1 MEFFYIASVALIIVL
16 AVGLTVYLITS
27 HKQMVQKLSEMDQR
41 QRDDTEK
48 FRNALDSGFAIGRT
62 EAAAQRKESQKVIQ
76 DVHEKLGA
84 ISKFKE
90 TVDALN
96 ENVSG
101 VRRVFENPKKR
112 GLFGESQLKDIVTTA
127 LPAEMY
133 EFEYSVTKNEG
144 NSVKFD
150 CFLKLP
156 DPPGPVGIDSKFP
169 AELYQHIVDAKTET
183 AQSDA
188 RKHFG
193 DSIKSLIK
201 DIASKYII
209 PNVTSEFA
217 LMFVP
222 SEAIF
227 AEIYSSL
234 EDVTK
239 ESQEFRVYLV
249 SPSTLMA
256 ALNTIRSVVNTM
268 EVQRAA
274 KEVIIG
280 LTSFGTEATRLA
292 ERAQK
297 LEKNI
302 ITASKAAHSMVVTSD
317 KINQKVKKLKEG
329 NTELITGTPSIQDSL
344 GNGELPESL

>member
-1 MEFFYIASVALIIVL
+1 
-16 AVGLTVYLITS
+16 
-27 HKQMVQKLSEMDQR
+27 
-41 QRDDTEK
+41 
-48 FRNALDSGFAIGRT
+48 
-62 EAAAQRKESQKVIQ
+62 
-76 DVHEKLGA
+76 
-84 ISKFKE
+84 
-90 TVDALN
+90 
-96 ENVSG
+96 
-101 VRRVFENPKKR
+101 
-112 GLFGESQLKDIVTTA
+112 
-127 LPAEMY
+127 
-133 EFEYSVTKNEG
+133 
-144 NSVKFD
+144 
-150 CFLKLP
+150 
-156 DPPGPVGIDSKFP
+156 
-169 AELYQHIVDAKTET
+169 
-183 AQSDA
+183 
-188 RKHFG
+188 
-193 DSIKSLIK
+193 
-201 DIASKYII
+201 
-209 PNVTSEFA
+209 
-217 LMFVP
+217 MFVP

-329 NTELITGTPSIQDSL
+329 NTELITGTPAIQDSL

>member
-1 MEFFYIASVALIIVL
+1 MEFLYIATIFVIVAI

-27 HKQMVQKLSEMDQR
+27 HKQMVQKLIDMDQR

-48 FRNALDSGFAIGRT
+48 FREALTSGFATGRS
-62 EAAAQRKESQKVIQ
+62 EAAEQRKESQKVIQ

-90 TVDALN
+90 TVDSLN

-133 EFEYSVTKNEG
+133 AFEHSVTRDEG

-169 AELYQHIVDAKTET
+169 AELYRHIVEATSEA
-183 AQSDA
+183 AQDDA
-188 RKHFG
+188 RKSFG
-193 DSIKSLIK
+193 DAIKKLIK

-239 ESQEFRVYLV
+239 LSQESRVYLV

-274 KEVIIG
+274 NEVIIG
-280 LTSFGTEATRLA
+280 LTSFGAEAARLA

-302 ITASKAAHSMVVTSD
+302 QTASKAAHAMVVTSG
-317 KINQKVKKLKEG
+317 KINEKVTKLKEG
-329 NTELITGTPSIQDSL
+329 NTDLITGTPSIQDTL
-344 GNGELPESL
+344 RNGD